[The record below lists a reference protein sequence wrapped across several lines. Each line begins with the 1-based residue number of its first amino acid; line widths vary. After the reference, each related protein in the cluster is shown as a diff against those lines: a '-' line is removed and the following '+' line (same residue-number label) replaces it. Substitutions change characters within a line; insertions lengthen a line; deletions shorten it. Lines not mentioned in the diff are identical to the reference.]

1 MIIILVGVSGSGKST
16 VGRLLAERLAWE
28 FHDGD
33 DLHPEE
39 NVRKMATGTPL
50 TDDDRWPWL
59 ERIGEMMQECDDAGR
74 NAVIACSA
82 LRTAYRD
89 YLLRHSPAVDL
100 VFLRGQ
106 RDTILERMQRRSDH
120 FMPADLLDS
129 QFDALE
135 EPQHAVIADAAKSPE
150 EIVEHIVQ
158 ELSLP
163 G

>member
-1 MIIILVGVSGSGKST
+1 MIIILMGVSGSGKST

-39 NVRKMATGTPL
+39 NVRKMAAGTPL
-50 TDDDRWPWL
+50 TDDDRRPWL
-59 ERIGEMMQECDDAGR
+59 ERIGETMQECDAAGR
-74 NAVIACSA
+74 NAVVACSA
-82 LRTAYRD
+82 LREAYRD
-89 YLLRHSPAVDL
+89 YLLRQSPVVDL
-100 VFLRGQ
+100 VFLQGR
-106 RDTILERMQRRSDH
+106 RDTILERMEKRSDH

-129 QFDALE
+129 QFEALE
-135 EPQHAVIADAAKSPE
+135 EPRHAVVADVAKSPE

-158 ELSLP
+158 QLSPP